1 MGEYNVLPGGVE
13 VKNLPGNAGDK
24 GSIPGSGASP
34 GEGTGSSLPPL
45 FSPGKSH
52 GQRRLVGYSLWGWAT
67 EHTCTVC
74 SQEDRKGRKQQPSPC
89 NPPRLTS
96 QGCSRAVPHGED
108 PAGGP
113 LGRTAERKEG
123 ERSGASGAGLGEKGW
138 ESQGTS
144 HRVFPFNLLK
154 NIYLFIQLCWASVAA
169 RGIFHCSS
177 WTL

>member
-1 MGEYNVLPGGVE
+1 MQETRVQSLGQEHPQEKVLAAHSPHCSLLENPMDRGGWWATVCGAEQLSTHAQCVPRKTGRDESSSLVPATPQTDQSGLLPG
-13 VKNLPGNAGDK
+13 
-24 GSIPGSGASP
+24 
-34 GEGTGSSLPPL
+34 
-45 FSPGKSH
+45 
-52 GQRRLVGYSLWGWAT
+52 R
-67 EHTCTVC
+67 
-74 SQEDRKGRKQQPSPC
+74 
-89 NPPRLTS
+89 
-96 QGCSRAVPHGED
+96 HGED